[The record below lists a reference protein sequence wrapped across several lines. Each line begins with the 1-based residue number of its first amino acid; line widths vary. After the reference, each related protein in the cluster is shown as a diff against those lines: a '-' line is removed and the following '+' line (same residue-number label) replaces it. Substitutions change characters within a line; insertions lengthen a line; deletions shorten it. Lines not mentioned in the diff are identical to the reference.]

1 MNKQHQ
7 KKINWQLALGAI
19 AIAGSTFGIS
29 LSPAQAAPKLI
40 KGSFELAQ
48 VGIRS
53 HNNAPV
59 PLNLRPRTHIP
70 LPTSRSSQDYYG
82 YPGSRG
88 DRHDEYGYRYG
99 YGHDHHHD
107 HHRSDRQNNGT
118 IIIISPA
125 TSSSYSD
132 YSNQSG
138 YIRVI
143 RK

>member
-7 KKINWQLALGAI
+7 KKVNWQLALGAI
-19 AIAGSTFGIS
+19 AIVGSTFGIK
-29 LSPAQAAPKLI
+29 LSPAQASPKLI
-40 KGSFELAQ
+40 KSSFELAQ

-53 HNNAPV
+53 QNNAPV

-70 LPTSRSSQDYYG
+70 LPTSSSSQDYYG
-82 YPGSRG
+82 YSGSR
-88 DRHDEYGYRYG
+88 DDHYDEYG
-99 YGHDHHHD
+99 YGHDHD

-118 IIIISPA
+118 IIIINPA

>member
-1 MNKQHQ
+1 MNKQYQ
-7 KKINWQLALGAI
+7 KKVNWQSALGAI
-19 AIAGSTFGIS
+19 AIAGSTFGIR

-40 KGSFELAQ
+40 KSSFELAQ

-53 HNNAPV
+53 SNNAPV

-70 LPTSRSSQDYYG
+70 LPTSSSSQDYYG
-82 YPGSRG
+82 YPGSR
-88 DRHDEYGYRYG
+88 DREYRHDEYGYD
-99 YGHDHHHD
+99 HDQHHD

-118 IIIISPA
+118 IIIINPA
-125 TSSSYSD
+125 TSSYSD